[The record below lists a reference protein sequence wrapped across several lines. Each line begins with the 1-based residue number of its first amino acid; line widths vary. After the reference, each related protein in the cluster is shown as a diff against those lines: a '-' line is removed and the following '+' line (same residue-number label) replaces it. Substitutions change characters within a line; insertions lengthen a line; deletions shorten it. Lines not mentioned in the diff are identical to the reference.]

1 MSAGKLLSLAK
12 RKPFIPAPVMKK
24 NKGFHA
30 VRLGFNRRAVI
41 ASASV
46 TRRKNVFHSL
56 AEIDIT
62 EPRQRMK
69 DYFDQTGTKL
79 SMTAYIVACLSKV
92 IRDHPRLNA
101 FITGNRFVFLDDITI
116 SVLIERDLLGEKV
129 PEPIAIAATQ
139 NKSLLDIQA
148 EIREAQ
154 TIQDEKLGSL
164 TGSRWFS
171 LIPGFLMKTF
181 VRLADKNIY
190 MARRYGKLSVTSV
203 GMFSREPVWFIPH
216 GSATVLLTVGSIS
229 EKAVLVNEHFE
240 SRKHLC
246 ITASF
251 DHDVVDGAPAARFIN
266 QLAETIQNG
275 MLIPLP

>member
-1 MSAGKLLSLAK
+1 
-12 RKPFIPAPVMKK
+12 MKK
-24 NKGFHA
+24 NKGFQA
-30 VRLGFNRRAVI
+30 VPLGFNRRAVI

-69 DYFDQTGTKL
+69 DYFGQTGSKL
-79 SMTAYIVACLSKV
+79 SMTAYVVACLSRV
-92 IRDHPRLNA
+92 IRDHPQLNA
-101 FITGNRFVFLDDITI
+101 FVSGNRLVYLDDITI
-116 SVLIERDLLGEKV
+116 SVLIERNLSGEMV
-129 PEPIAIAATQ
+129 PEPIAITATQ
-139 NKSLLDIQA
+139 NKSLLEIQT

-154 TIQDEKLGSL
+154 ALQDEKLGSL
-164 TGSRWFS
+164 TGSWWIS
-171 LIPGFLMKTF
+171 LIPGFLMKAF
-181 VRLADKNIY
+181 IRLADRNIY

-229 EKAVLVNEHFE
+229 EKAVPVNEHFE
-240 SRKHLC
+240 LREHLC
-246 ITASF
+246 LTASF
-251 DHDVVDGAPAARFIN
+251 DHDVVDGAPAARFMN
-266 QLAETIQNG
+266 QLAETIRSG